1 MAFNRELSQFASYL
15 ALDASANFIGITT
28 AVSANVGIGSVT
40 PKQKLDVLGNAI
52 VSGITTSSGGFVG
65 DLTGTA
71 TNAEGLTGTP
81 SVTVNTVTASHIN
94 SSGIVTSSGGFVGG
108 LTGNVTGNASSASAL
123 QTARNIG
130 GVSFDGS
137 ANINLPGVNQSGT
150 QDTSGNAATATA
162 LETARNI
169 GGVSFDGTGNINLP
183 GVNEAGNQNTSGTA
197 AGLSGTPDIT
207 VGDVTSANINATGVV
222 TATSFSGDGSG
233 LTGVASTDN
242 IQTATPANFL
252 STVNITGI
260 TTVGVV
266 TSGTSVSATHIYGI
280 HQGNVVGNVTGD
292 VTGNSSTATALQNA
306 RTIGGVSFDGTA
318 NIDLPG
324 VTQSGN
330 QDTSG
335 NAATATALETAR
347 NIGGVSFDGTGNI
360 NLPGVNQGGNQDTS
374 GNAATATALQNARTI
389 GGVSFDGTANIDLP
403 GVTQSGNQDT
413 SGNAATATK
422 LATSRTLAISGDA
435 TGSASFDGSANAT
448 ISATLANSG
457 VSAATYGS
465 GSAVPVLTVDA
476 KGRITSATT
485 AAVGSGLTVTGDSGS
500 EDINLLTE
508 SLSITGGTNVT
519 SAAADNGVELA
530 LNPEIALTSVSATGV
545 ITASSFKTGAEGSA
559 IHVNSATITGPSSI
573 TIDPAAIGN
582 ATGTVHI
589 LGDLQVEG
597 TTTTIDSTTVN
608 IADKNIQIATG
619 AANDA
624 AADGGGITVDSG
636 DGDKTFQFEATGDNF
651 GSSEN
656 MNLASGKVYKVNNT
670 EVLSAT
676 TLGSGVVNSSLTSVG
691 TLSSLNVAGAV
702 TGSHVNLS
710 GIITA
715 ASFVATTGTM
725 NVTGDLTGNVEGN
738 VVGDVT
744 GDVTGT
750 ATTATN
756 AEGLTG
762 TPSITIKDITGTG
775 NINIAGIITASAF
788 NGSGSGL
795 SAGTT
800 PLTTLDIDG
809 ASDIGADL
817 VDADLIVVDDG
828 AGGTNRKAAMS
839 RVKDYVL
846 GGGSGGNFEQLRVTG
861 ISTLGQATA
870 TGLVVT
876 GVTTATGGVVGDV
889 TGDLTGNA
897 STATTLETARTIGGV
912 SFDGSANINLPGVN
926 QAGNQ
931 DTSGNA
937 ATATALATARNIG
950 GVSFDGTANINL
962 PGVNQTGNQD
972 TSGNAATAT
981 ALETARTLAISGDAT
996 GSASFD
1002 GSANATISATLANTG
1017 VTAATYGSG
1026 SQVSQITVDSKGR
1039 ITNAVN
1045 VAISTS
1051 LSIVGGSGT
1060 GTVNLLVDGLK
1071 FVDGDFVNTSV
1082 AGTSVT
1088 ISLDATNNN
1097 TASNLVARDGSG
1109 NFSAGTIT
1117 AALTGNVTGD
1127 VVGNV
1132 TGNVVGDVTGDVTGT
1147 ATTATTLQ
1155 TPRNFTVTGDATTDS
1170 AQSFDGSGNVALPIT
1185 LANSGVSAATYGSG
1199 SAVPVITVDSK
1210 GRITS
1215 ATTTAVGS
1223 GLTVAGDSGS
1233 EDINLLSETLT
1244 ISGGTNLTSNAASNA
1259 VTVNLDD
1266 NISLTS
1272 VVASGVVTASS
1283 GFVGDVTGNASSATI
1298 LETARTIGGVS
1309 FNGSANINLPG
1320 VNQTGN
1326 QDTSGNAA
1334 TATALAN
1341 ARTFTVSG
1349 DATTDS
1355 GQTFDGTGNV
1365 ALPITL
1371 AASGVSAAT
1380 YGSGSAVPVITVDA
1394 KGRITSATTAA
1405 VGSALTVTGDT
1416 GSEDINLLSES
1427 LEISGGTNLTSAAA
1441 SNGVEISL
1449 NPEVSLTSLAASG
1462 VVTATSF
1469 KTGAAGSAIHVNTA
1483 TITGPSSITIDPAAI
1498 GNATGTVHILGDLQV
1513 EGTTTTIDSTTVT
1526 IADKNIQIATGAAND
1541 AAADGGGITVDS
1553 GDGDKTFQFEATG
1566 DNFGSS
1572 ENMNLASGKVYK
1584 INNTEVLGATSL
1596 GSAVVTS
1603 SLTSVGTLGSLTV
1616 SGALVG
1622 SHAAL
1627 SGVTTSSGG
1636 FVGNLT
1642 GDISGNAATATA
1654 LQNARTIGGV
1664 SFDGTANI
1672 NLPGV
1677 NQTGNQD
1684 TSGNAATATTLET
1697 ARTIGGVS
1705 FDGSANI
1712 SLPGVNQSGNQD
1724 TSGNAA
1730 TATALA
1736 NARTIGGVSF
1746 DGTANIDLP
1755 GVNQSGTQDT
1765 SGTAAL
1771 AQGLTGTPNV
1781 TVNAVTSAHVANSG
1795 VTTSTG
1801 GFVGNVKGNINS
1813 TGLSTVTNLEV
1824 DGYVSIGDTHGQMNQ
1839 VLASVG
1845 AGVTWKNIVDTLPQ
1859 TRTTQTSTATAGQTT
1874 FSFDYNVNYLDVFVN
1889 GVKLSSSEL
1898 TATNGTSVVISEALF
1913 EGDIVEFHSY
1923 ATAGAG
1929 SGTVSSANDLTDVT
1943 LSSASNNDILV
1954 YNGSA
1959 FVNQQS
1965 LNLSGNIAAADLTLS
1980 GDLTVN
1986 GTTTTLNTATLDVED
2001 KNLTLAKGS
2010 GSSANADG
2018 AGITIDGANATFNYS
2033 HTGTKFVANKSI
2045 EATSFIGDGSGLT
2058 GVASTDNIQTA
2069 TEAEFLSGVK
2079 IAGVTTATGGIVGD
2093 LTGDVTGNVSGNA
2106 GTATILAT
2114 ARTIGGVS
2122 FDGSAGINL
2131 PGVNQTGN
2139 QDTSGNA
2146 ATATTLETARNIG
2159 GVSFNGSA
2167 NINLPGVNEA
2177 GNQNTTG
2184 TAAGLSGTPNLNV
2197 GVITATSF
2205 SGDGSGLTG
2214 VASTDNISTNTV
2226 ANFLSGI
2233 TVAGVTTATN
2243 QLVLE
2248 SDDGTPGRMDF
2259 YCESSNAHYTRIQS
2273 AAHGSYSGNVTV
2285 TLPVVSG
2292 TVIVGGAVTNTSNI
2306 NTTGDISATNFN
2318 STSDITLKD
2327 NVSII
2332 DNALDMINNLE
2343 GISWNWKDSGKA
2355 SLGVSAQNVETV
2367 APELVSNGSHKAVN
2381 YNGLIGI
2388 LIEAVKEQGNQI
2400 SELRTELAKKANS
2413 RKKRS

>member
-15 ALDASANFIGITT
+15 ALDASANYIGITT

-40 PKQKLDVLGNAI
+40 PRQKLDVLGNAI
-52 VSGITTSSGGFVG
+52 VSGITTSTGGFVG
-65 DLTGTA
+65 DVTGTA
-71 TNAEGLTGTP
+71 SNATQAEALTGTP

-108 LTGNVTGNASSASAL
+108 LTGNVTGNADSASAL

-137 ANINLPGVNQSGT
+137 GDINLPGVN
-150 QDTSGNAATATA
+150 A
-162 LETARNI
+162 
-169 GGVSFDGTGNINLP
+169 
-183 GVNEAGNQNTSGTA
+183 AGNQDTTGTA
-197 AGLSGTPDIT
+197 ALAEGLTGTPGIT

-306 RTIGGVSFDGTA
+306 RNIGGVSFDGTA
-318 NIDLPG
+318 NINLPG
-324 VTQSGN
+324 VNIAGS

-347 NIGGVSFDGTGNI
+347 NIGGVSFDGSANI

-413 SGNAATATK
+413 SGNAATATQ

-508 SLSITGGTNVT
+508 SLSISGGTNVT
-519 SAAADNGVELA
+519 STAASNGVELA

-545 ITASSFKTGAEGSA
+545 VTATSFHTGAAGAA
-559 IHVNSATITGPSSI
+559 IQVNSATITGPSSI
-573 TIDPAAIGN
+573 TIDPSAIGDN
-582 ATGTVHI
+582 TGTVHI

-691 TLSSLNVAGAV
+691 TLGSLNVTGAV

-710 GIITA
+710 GIVTA
-715 ASFVATTGTM
+715 ANFVATSGTM
-725 NVTGDLTGNVEGN
+725 DVVGDVTGNVTGN

-756 AEGLTG
+756 AEGLSG
-762 TPSITIKDITGTG
+762 TPNITVNAVTSAH
-775 NINIAGIITASAF
+775 INNSGIVTASSF
-788 NGSGSGL
+788 SGSGSGL

-809 ASDIGADL
+809 GTDIGADL
-817 VDADLIVVDDG
+817 ADADLIVVDDG

-897 STATTLETARTIGGV
+897 STATALETARTIGGV
-912 SFDGSANINLPGVN
+912 SFDGSG
-926 QAGNQ
+926 
-931 DTSGNA
+931 
-937 ATATALATARNIG
+937 
-950 GVSFDGTANINL
+950 NINL

-1017 VTAATYGSG
+1017 VSAATYGSG

-1060 GTVNLLVDGLK
+1060 GSVNLLVDGLT

-1088 ISLDATNNN
+1088 IGLDATNNN
-1097 TASNLVARDGSG
+1097 TANNLVARDGSG

-1132 TGNVVGDVTGDVTGT
+1132 TGNLVGDVTGDVTGT

-1199 SAVPVITVDSK
+1199 SAVPVITVDAK

-1233 EDINLLSETLT
+1233 EDIDLLSETLT
-1244 ISGGTNLTSNAASNA
+1244 ISGGTNLSSNAASDA
-1259 VTVNLDD
+1259 VTINLDD

-1298 LETARTIGGVS
+1298 LETARNIGGVS
-1309 FNGSANINLPG
+1309 FNGSASINLPG

-1355 GQTFDGTGNV
+1355 GQTFDGSGNV

-1380 YGSGSAVPVITVDA
+1380 YGSGSAVPVITVDS

-1405 VGSALTVTGDT
+1405 VGSALTVTGDS
-1416 GSEDINLLSES
+1416 GSEDINLLSEG
-1427 LEISGGTNLTSAAA
+1427 LAITGGTNLTSAAA
-1441 SNGVEISL
+1441 SNGVEVSL
-1449 NPEVSLTSLAASG
+1449 DPDVSLTSLVASG

-1469 KTGAAGSAIHVNTA
+1469 KTGAEGSAIHVNTA

-1622 SHAAL
+1622 THAAL
-1627 SGVTTSSGG
+1627 SGVTTSTGG
-1636 FVGNLT
+1636 FVGALT
-1642 GDISGNAATATA
+1642 GNVTGNADSATA

-1684 TSGNAATATTLET
+1684 TSGNAATATALET
-1697 ARTIGGVS
+1697 ARNIGGVS

-1712 SLPGVNQSGNQD
+1712 SLPGVNIAGNQD

-1755 GVNQSGTQDT
+1755 GVTQSGNQDT

-1801 GFVGNVKGNINS
+1801 GFVGNVQGNVNS

-1824 DGYVSIGDTHGQMNQ
+1824 DGYVSIGNTHGQMNQ

-1845 AGVTWKNIVDTLPQ
+1845 AGVTWKDIVDTLPQ

-1874 FSFDYNVNYLDVFVN
+1874 FSFTYNVNYLDVFVN

-1923 ATAGAG
+1923 NTAGTG
-1929 SGTVSSANDLTDVT
+1929 TGTVSSANDLSDVT

-1980 GDLTVN
+1980 GNLTVN
-1986 GTTTTLNTATLDVED
+1986 GTQTVLNTATLDVED
-2001 KNLTLAKGS
+2001 LNLTLAKGS

-2079 IAGVTTATGGIVGD
+2079 IAGVTTATGGIVGA
-2093 LTGDVTGNVSGNA
+2093 LTGNVTGNVSGNA
-2106 GTATILAT
+2106 GTATILET

-2131 PGVNQTGN
+2131 PGVNASGN

-2146 ATATTLETARNIG
+2146 ATATALETARNIG

-2233 TVAGVTTATN
+2233 TVAGIATATN
-2243 QLVLE
+2243 QIVLE

-2292 TVIVGGAVTNTSNI
+2292 TVIVGGAVTNTTNI

-2327 NVSII
+2327 NVSVI
-2332 DNALDMINNLE
+2332 DNALDMINNLN
-2343 GISWNWKDSGKA
+2343 GISWNWKHDGKA

-2400 SELRTELAKKANS
+2400 TELRTELAKKANS

>member
-15 ALDASANFIGITT
+15 ALDASANYIGITT

-40 PKQKLDVLGNAI
+40 PRQKLDVTGNAI

-94 SSGIVTSSGGFVGG
+94 SSGIISATNFVATQGTMNI
-108 LTGNVTGNASSASAL
+108 TGNVTG
-123 QTARNIG
+123 
-130 GVSFDGS
+130 
-137 ANINLPGVNQSGT
+137 
-150 QDTSGNAATATA
+150 TAT
-162 LETARNI
+162 TATNAEGLTGTPSI
-169 GGVSFDGTGNINLP
+169 TVEDISGTGNINI
-183 GVNEAGNQNTSGTA
+183 AG
-197 AGLSGTPDIT
+197 I
-207 VGDVTSANINATGVV
+207 V
-222 TATSFSGDGSG
+222 TANAFVGDGSG

-252 STVNITGI
+252 STVRITGI

-266 TSGTSVSATHIYGI
+266 TGGTSVSATNIYGI
-280 HQGNVVGNVTGD
+280 HNGNVIGD
-292 VTGNSSTATALQNA
+292 VTGNSSSATALANA
-306 RTIGGVSFDGTA
+306 RT
-318 NIDLPG
+318 
-324 VTQSGN
+324 
-330 QDTSG
+330 
-335 NAATATALETAR
+335 
-347 NIGGVSFDGTGNI
+347 IGGVSFDGTGNI
-360 NLPGVNQGGNQDTS
+360 NLPGVNEAGTQDTSGNAATATALANARTIGGVSFDGTSNINLPGVNQAGNQNTSGNAATATALANARTLGGVSFDGTGDINLPGVNATGNQDTS
-374 GNAATATALQNARTI
+374 GNAATATALATGRNFTVSGDATTDSAQ
-389 GGVSFDGTANIDLP
+389 SFDGTGNVALP
-403 GVTQSGNQDT
+403 
-413 SGNAATATK
+413 
-422 LATSRTLAISGDA
+422 I
-435 TGSASFDGSANAT
+435 
-448 ISATLANSG
+448 TLANSG

-465 GSAVPVLTVDA
+465 SSAVPILTVDA

-500 EDINLLTE
+500 EDINLLSE
-508 SLSITGGTNVT
+508 GLAITGGTNLT
-519 SAAADNGVELA
+519 SAAASNGVA
-530 LNPEIALTSVSATGV
+530 VSLNPEIALTSVSATGV
-545 ITASSFKTGAEGSA
+545 VTATSFHTGAAGAA
-559 IHVNSATITGPSSI
+559 IQVNSATITGPSSI
-573 TIDPAAIGN
+573 TIDPSAIGDN
-582 ATGTVHI
+582 TGTVHI

-656 MNLASGKVYKVNNT
+656 MNLANGKVYKVNNA
-670 EVLSAT
+670 EILSAT
-676 TLGSGVVNSSLTSVG
+676 TLGSSVVNSSLTSVG
-691 TLSSLNVAGAV
+691 TLDSLNVAGAL
-702 TGSHVNLS
+702 TGSHVNAS
-710 GIITA
+710 GI
-715 ASFVATTGTM
+715 V
-725 NVTGDLTGNVEGN
+725 
-738 VVGDVT
+738 
-744 GDVTGT
+744 
-750 ATTATN
+750 
-756 AEGLTG
+756 
-762 TPSITIKDITGTG
+762 
-775 NINIAGIITASAF
+775 TASSF
-788 NGSGSGL
+788 SGSGSGL

-809 ASDIGADL
+809 GTDIGADL

-839 RVKDYVL
+839 RVKEYVL
-846 GGGSGGNFEQLRVTG
+846 GGGSGGNFEQLKVTG

-870 TGLVVT
+870 TGLVVS

-912 SFDGSANINLPGVN
+912 SFDGSGNINLPGVN

-937 ATATALATARNIG
+937 ATATALATG
-950 GVSFDGTANINL
+950 
-962 PGVNQTGNQD
+962 
-972 TSGNAATAT
+972 
-981 ALETARTLAISGDAT
+981 
-996 GSASFD
+996 
-1002 GSANATISATLANTG
+1002 
-1017 VTAATYGSG
+1017 
-1026 SQVSQITVDSKGR
+1026 
-1039 ITNAVN
+1039 
-1045 VAISTS
+1045 
-1051 LSIVGGSGT
+1051 
-1060 GTVNLLVDGLK
+1060 
-1071 FVDGDFVNTSV
+1071 
-1082 AGTSVT
+1082 
-1088 ISLDATNNN
+1088 
-1097 TASNLVARDGSG
+1097 
-1109 NFSAGTIT
+1109 
-1117 AALTGNVTGD
+1117 
-1127 VVGNV
+1127 
-1132 TGNVVGDVTGDVTGT
+1132 
-1147 ATTATTLQ
+1147 
-1155 TPRNFTVTGDATTDS
+1155 RNFTVSGDATTDS

-1185 LANSGVSAATYGSG
+1185 LANSGVSAATYGSS
-1199 SAVPVITVDSK
+1199 SAVPVITVDAK

-1244 ISGGTNLTSNAASNA
+1244 ISGGTNLTSAAAGNAVTVNLNPEIALTSASASGVITASGGFVGALTGNVTGDVSGDAGGNAATATALESARTIGGVSFDGTGNINLPGVNQAGNQDTSGNAATATQLATSRTLAISGDATGSASFDGSANATISATLANSGVSAATYGSSSAVPVITVDAKGRITSATTTAVGSGLTVAGDTGSEDINLLSETLTISGGTNLTSNA
-1259 VTVNLDD
+1259 SSNSVTVNLDD

-1298 LETARTIGGVS
+1298 LQNARTIGGVS

-1341 ARTFTVSG
+1341 GRSFTVSG

-1355 GQTFDGTGNV
+1355 AQSFDGTGNV

-1405 VGSALTVTGDT
+1405 VGTALTVTGDS
-1416 GSEDINLLSES
+1416 GSEDINFGSES
-1427 LEISGGTNLTSAAA
+1427 LSITGGTNVTSAAA
-1441 SNGVEISL
+1441 SNGVELSL
-1449 NPEVSLTSLAASG
+1449 DPDVSLTSLVASG

-1469 KTGAAGSAIHVNTA
+1469 KTGAEGSAIHVNTA

-1627 SGVTTSSGG
+1627 SGVTTSTGG
-1636 FVGNLT
+1636 FVGALT
-1642 GDISGNAATATA
+1642 GNVTGNADSATA

-1684 TSGNAATATTLET
+1684 TSGNAATATALET

-1755 GVNQSGTQDT
+1755 GVTQSGNQDT

-1801 GFVGNVKGNINS
+1801 GFVGNVQGNINS

-1824 DGYVSIGDTHGQMNQ
+1824 DGYVSIGDTTGDMNQ
-1839 VLASVG
+1839 VLSSVG
-1845 AGVTWKNIVDTLPQ
+1845 TGVTWRSITDVLPQ

-1874 FSFDYNVNYLDVFVN
+1874 FSFTYNVNYLDVFVN

-1929 SGTVSSANDLTDVT
+1929 SGTVSSANDLSDVT

-1959 FVNQQS
+1959 FVNQQA

-1980 GDLTVN
+1980 GNLTVN

-2018 AGITIDGANATFNYS
+2018 AGITIDGADATFNYS

-2106 GTATILAT
+2106 GTATILAN

-2131 PGVNQTGN
+2131 PGVNASGT

-2146 ATATTLETARNIG
+2146 ATATALETARNIG

-2184 TAAGLSGTPNLNV
+2184 TSAGLTGTPSITVNAINSSHINSS
-2197 GVITATSF
+2197 GIITATSF

-2292 TVIVGGAVTNTSNI
+2292 TVIVGGAVTNTADI
-2306 NTTGDISATNFN
+2306 TTSGDISATNFN

-2327 NVSII
+2327 NVSLI

-2343 GISWNWKDSGKA
+2343 GISWNWKHDGKA

-2400 SELRTELAKKANS
+2400 TELRTELAKKANS